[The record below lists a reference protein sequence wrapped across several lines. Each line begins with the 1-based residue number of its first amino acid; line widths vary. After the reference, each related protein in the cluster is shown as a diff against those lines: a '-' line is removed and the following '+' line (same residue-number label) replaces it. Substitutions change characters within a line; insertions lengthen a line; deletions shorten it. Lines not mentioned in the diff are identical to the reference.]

1 MGRSEDRLAVVT
13 MQQSPHTNTSVVP
26 GNLNMKDLKSND
38 RVKVMN
44 DEEANDDFPIGMR
57 VLVVDD
63 DPICLL
69 LLENLLR
76 RCQYNSMFYSFWA

>member
-1 MGRSEDRLAVVT
+1 MGRSEGGLAVVT
-13 MQQSPHTNTSVVP
+13 MQQPPHANTGGVP
-26 GNLNMKDLKSND
+26 GNMTMKDGKSND
-38 RVKVMN
+38 KVKVMN

-69 LLENLLR
+69 LLESLLR
-76 RCQYNSMFYSFWA
+76 RCKYNVT

>member
-1 MGRSEDRLAVVT
+1 MAEIYEIY
-13 MQQSPHTNTSVVP
+13 
-26 GNLNMKDLKSND
+26 

-76 RCQYNSMFYSFWA
+76 RCQYNGMFYSFWA